1 MAVELEFETERLRL
15 RPLATSDLETH
26 QSMMGDARVAR
37 FLSPTGEPMDR
48 PAAWRGFATLLG
60 HWTIRGF
67 GFFSVFEKSS
77 GAVVGRV
84 GPWQPEGWPQIEC
97 GWGIH
102 PDHWGK
108 GYAPEA
114 AVAAIRWTFAARPEL
129 TRIISLIDPANANS
143 EAVARKVGETVTN
156 EVFVLGDFRLRIWAA
171 SRAEWLA
178 RFG

>member
-1 MAVELEFETERLRL
+1 MPIQLETERLFL
-15 RPLATSDLETH
+15 RPLAPADVDIH
-26 QSMMGDARVAR
+26 YAMMGDPRVAR
-37 FLSPTGEPMDR
+37 FLSLTAEPMDR
-48 PAAWRGFATLLG
+48 PTAWRSFATLLG

-67 GFFSVFEKSS
+67 GFFSVIEKSS

-108 GYAPEA
+108 GYASEA
-114 AVAAIRWTFAARPEL
+114 AVATIRWIFAERPEL
-129 TRIISLIDPANANS
+129 TRIISLIDPANENS
-143 EAVARKVGETVTN
+143 EAVARKVGETVTD

-171 SRAEWLA
+171 SRADWLA